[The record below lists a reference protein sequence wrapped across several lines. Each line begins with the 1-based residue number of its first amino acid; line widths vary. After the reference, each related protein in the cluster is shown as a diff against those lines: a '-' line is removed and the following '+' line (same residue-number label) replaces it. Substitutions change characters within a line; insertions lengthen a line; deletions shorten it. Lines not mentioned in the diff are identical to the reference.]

1 MPSSQLPQVTSNTL
15 TTNIFGEKFLYHIN
29 RDSFKKISAS
39 AIFDNEFK
47 GKVFEEDSLYIIVGT
62 DSGLLPKYIQE
73 QGIPSGTRYL
83 FIELPEVLQLLQQ
96 QDLIHTLDDE
106 ILCTTADKWEEKA
119 RDLKLKEYCYLR
131 QVYAYKA
138 ICVQHANLP
147 EYAELNWLITESLQS
162 LHFQYASSLGS
173 QSFLSR
179 QLENIADNILPAK
192 YLNNTFQNQT
202 AIILAGG
209 PSLTEILP
217 WVKKNR
223 SKLVI
228 FTVSRLSKLLA
239 SLNIEPD
246 FIVSVDP
253 QEENIDVSKEMFQ
266 FKKAVFLH
274 SYHIDPSLANQWPGI
289 KLYFGN
295 RFPWKTNANPN
306 NINATGTT
314 VSNSAV
320 NAAYH
325 FGFQRILLAG
335 LDLCFS
341 KEGITHAEGND
352 EASIGPN
359 FNTSLTEVE
368 TYSGEN
374 RSSDPDFY
382 LALRSLEFQ
391 AKAINAE
398 HKEIINLA
406 TDAAKAEGIEHISP
420 DSITLDTIEAPSPFS
435 IASANIPQL
444 NRVEIEKHYAS
455 ISIELDQAVHQIKL
469 IEKLAKKALK
479 INNEMYSDTGAIEN
493 YKDKRAL
500 DQIEKKLNRQHRKYS
515 KLVKSFGVLS
525 FIRITSPHSNS
536 DDWTAEKAKEL
547 GEIFYQS
554 YVTGSQQL
562 LSLLD
567 KSVLRVKSRLEESK
581 EKPDF
586 RLLISQWQQDKS
598 YNRANIWQKNHPSS
612 AIPEFFSEEFS
623 ALIAEFQAILDA
635 TQTTFKQNI
644 EKQSALELS
653 KTKAILLFK
662 HKKITGLKNLN
673 DGLDLH
679 YAKES
684 EKEPYK
690 LLITGYIAELENN
703 TELALQH
710 YDNIISID
718 DSPLLEEALLRVA
731 SISITQDNHANTL
744 LALKCLSQLSPI
756 YLPHYAESCR
766 LTGDTLEAID
776 NYNAYIQFFP
786 EDTLHKLKLV
796 NLYIEIKV
804 YDAAELMLDH
814 LLSIDAGMEIAI
826 QLKARIKQLKV
837 NAD

>member
-1 MPSSQLPQVTSNTL
+1 MPIPHTSQINTNTL
-15 TTNIFGEKFLYHIN
+15 TTNIFGEKILYHIN
-29 RDSFKKISAS
+29 RDSFSKISANV
-39 AIFDNEFK
+39 IFDNEFK
-47 GKVFEEDSLYIIVGT
+47 DKIFAEDSLYIIVGT
-62 DSGLLPKYIQE
+62 DSGLLPKYIQKK
-73 QGIPSGTRYL
+73 GIPSGTRYL
-83 FIELPEVLQLLQQ
+83 FIELPDVLQLLQQ
-96 QDLIHTLDDE
+96 QNLFHTLDNE
-106 ILCTTADKWEEKA
+106 IICTTAEDWEEKA
-119 RDLKLKEYCYLR
+119 KDLKLKEYCYLR
-131 QVYAYKA
+131 HVYAYKA
-138 ICVQHANLP
+138 ICVQQVNLP

-173 QSFLSR
+173 QAFLIR

-209 PSLTEILP
+209 PSLTKILP

-228 FTVSRLSKLLA
+228 FIVSRLSKLLA
-239 SLNIEPD
+239 SINIEPD

-289 KLYFGN
+289 KLYFGH
-295 RFPWKTNANPN
+295 RFPWETNANPN
-306 NINATGTT
+306 NIDATGTT

-320 NAAYH
+320 NAAYC

-352 EASIGPN
+352 EASIGPD

-368 TYSGEN
+368 TYSGEK

-382 LALRSLEFQ
+382 LALRSLEYQ
-391 AKAINAE
+391 AKAINAG

-406 TDAAKAEGIEHISP
+406 IDAAKAEGIEHIP
-420 DSITLDTIEAPSPFS
+420 PEKITLHTIETAPFN

-444 NRVEIEKHYAS
+444 NKKELEQHYAA
-455 ISIELDQAVHQIKL
+455 ILVELDQAVHQIKT

-479 INNEMYSDTGAIEN
+479 INDEMYSDLGAIEN

-515 KLVKSFGVLS
+515 KLVKSFGILN
-525 FIRITSPHSNS
+525 FIRVTSPHSNS
-536 DDWTAEKAKEL
+536 DDWTAKKAKEL

-554 YVTGSQQL
+554 YITGAQQL
-562 LSLLD
+562 LELLD
-567 KSVLRVKSRLEESK
+567 KTVLRINARLEEIK
-581 EKPDF
+581 ETPNF
-586 RLLISQWQQDKS
+586 VLLIEQWQQDKS
-598 YNRANIWQKNHPSS
+598 YNRANIWQENHPSTP
-612 AIPEFFSEEFS
+612 IPENFIQEFS
-623 ALIAEFQAILDA
+623 ALTSQFQAILNE

-644 EKQSALELS
+644 ENRSGLALS
-653 KTKAILLFK
+653 KTKAILLFR
-662 HKKITGLKNLN
+662 HEKIKALKNLKE
-673 DGLDLH
+673 GLNLH
-679 YAKES
+679 YAQES

-690 LLITGYIAELENN
+690 LLISGYIAELENK
-703 TELALQH
+703 TDLALQH
-710 YDNIISID
+710 YDSVISWEN
-718 DSPLLEEALLRVA
+718 SPLLEEALLRVV
-731 SISITQDNHANTL
+731 SISINQDNHSNTL

-766 LTGDTLEAID
+766 LTGDILEAID
-776 NYNAYIQFFP
+776 SYNAYIQFFP

-796 NLYIEIKV
+796 NLYIEIKI

-814 LLSIDAGMEIAI
+814 LLSIEANMEIAI
-826 QLKARIKQLKV
+826 QLKARIKQLKM
-837 NAD
+837 NID